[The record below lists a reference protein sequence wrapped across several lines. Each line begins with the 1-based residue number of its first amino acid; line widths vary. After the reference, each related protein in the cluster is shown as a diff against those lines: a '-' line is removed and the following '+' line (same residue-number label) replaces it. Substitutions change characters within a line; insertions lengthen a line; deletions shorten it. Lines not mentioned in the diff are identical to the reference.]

1 MPQKS
6 LPDEIIGEA
15 RLRIVVGGAL
25 YRGCVLRGGKSGEAL
40 EDSDLERLR
49 HRLREEAGRLHPDYF
64 GFDGAIARFRSFN
77 SQGFADPEYAR
88 RERGYKV
95 AASELLCSLLPL
107 ERAENASAEEA
118 AALKKVVSSTN
129 LLAHQ
134 HEQQHMREILASK
147 SGPDLVR
154 AAARLASGEIDAG
167 LASMRALESK
177 TGRISWPIATYLPF
191 MWAPETN
198 MFLKPAVTQDF
209 ATRVGHPFGG
219 VYDAALEPEVYRS
232 LLHLAAQTERELA
245 VLAPQ
250 DRIDVQSFIWVVGKY
265 SDAEKPPTKHAA
277 DAGVSR

>member
-15 RLRIVVGGAL
+15 RLRIVIGGAL

-49 HRLREEAGRLHPDYF
+49 HRLREEAGRLHPDYC
-64 GFDGAIARFRSFN
+64 GFHGAVARFRSFYA
-77 SQGFADPEYAR
+77 QGFAGPEYEG

-95 AASELLCSLLPL
+95 AASELLRALLPL

-118 AALKKVVSSTN
+118 AALTKVVSSTN

-134 HEQQHMREILASK
+134 HEQQHMREILGSR

-154 AAARLASGEIDAG
+154 AAARLAGDEIDAG

-191 MWAPETN
+191 LWAPETN

-209 ATRVGHPFGG
+209 ATRVGHPLAE

-232 LLHLAAQTERELA
+232 LLDLAAQTECELA

-265 SDAEKPPTKHAA
+265 SDAERGPTKLAA